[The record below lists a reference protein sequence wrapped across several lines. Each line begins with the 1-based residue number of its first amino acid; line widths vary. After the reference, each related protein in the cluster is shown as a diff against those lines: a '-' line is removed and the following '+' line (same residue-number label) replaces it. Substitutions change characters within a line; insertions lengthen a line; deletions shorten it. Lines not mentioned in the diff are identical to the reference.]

1 MRPRVQGAASAATTR
16 GPRAPW
22 FTRTLTRA
30 RSLAPLASESVRK
43 YEKYLLDVVDN
54 ATDGEYDEIAEV
66 VNRHNTLE
74 GANVV
79 RLPRGP
85 VRGLCTCQRA
95 VADAAA
101 IVCRRRT

>member
-1 MRPRVQGAASAATTR
+1 M
-16 GPRAPW
+16 
-22 FTRTLTRA
+22 
-30 RSLAPLASESVRK
+30 RK

-79 RLPRGP
+79 RGSPLVGCGRLAPCASHRAWHTLTAA
-85 VRGLCTCQRA
+85 GLDATIQREQ
-95 VADAAA
+95 
-101 IVCRRRT
+101 RQH